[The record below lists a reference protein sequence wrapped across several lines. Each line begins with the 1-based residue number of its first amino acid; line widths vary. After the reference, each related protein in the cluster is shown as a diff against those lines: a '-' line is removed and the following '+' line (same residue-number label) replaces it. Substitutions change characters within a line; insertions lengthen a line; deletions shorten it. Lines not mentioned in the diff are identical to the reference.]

1 MIYTIFYFILYFFS
15 MSLLVKN
22 YKEVTRSFFNRV
34 LLSNG
39 SVGVTSSDRKKIQ
52 SELKDNK
59 FFDENSH
66 ILWWRIHYN
75 QYGQIIRIEPIFDE

>member
-1 MIYTIFYFILYFFS
+1 
-15 MSLLVKN
+15 MSLVVNN

-39 SVGVTSSDRKKIQ
+39 TSGVGSLDRRKIQ

-59 FFDENSH
+59 FFNENSH
-66 ILWWRIHYN
+66 ITWWRIHYN
-75 QYGQIIRIEPIFDE
+75 QYNQVLRIEPIFDE

>member
-1 MIYTIFYFILYFFS
+1 
-15 MSLLVKN
+15 MSLSIRN

-39 SVGVTSSDRKKIQ
+39 TTGVTSLERRKIET
-52 SELKDNK
+52 ELKENK
-59 FFDENSH
+59 FFGENSH

-75 QYGQIIRIEPIFDE
+75 KFNTIDRLEPIIDE

>member
-1 MIYTIFYFILYFFS
+1 
-15 MSLLVKN
+15 MSLSVKN
-22 YKEVTRSFFNRV
+22 YKEVSRSSFNRV

-39 SVGVTSSDRKKIQ
+39 TSGVNETDRQIIQ

-66 ILWWRIHYN
+66 VLWWRIHYN
-75 QYGQIIRIEPIFDE
+75 QFNKIIRVEPIFDD

>member
-1 MIYTIFYFILYFFS
+1 
-15 MSLLVKN
+15 MSLSVKN
-22 YKEVTRSFFNRV
+22 YKEVSRSFFNRV

-39 SVGVTSSDRKKIQ
+39 TSGLMNLDRQKIQ

-75 QYGQIIRIEPIFDE
+75 QFNQIFRIEPIFDE

>member
-1 MIYTIFYFILYFFS
+1 
-15 MSLLVKN
+15 MSLSVKN
-22 YKEVTRSFFNRV
+22 YKEVSRSFFNRV

-39 SVGVTSSDRKKIQ
+39 TSGLMNLDRQKIQ

-59 FFDENSH
+59 FFDKNSH

-75 QYGQIIRIEPIFDE
+75 QFNQIFRIEPIFDE

>member
-1 MIYTIFYFILYFFS
+1 
-15 MSLLVKN
+15 MSLSIQN

-39 SVGVTSSDRKKIQ
+39 TTGVTPIDRQLIQ

-66 ILWWRIHYN
+66 VIWWRIHYDQFN
-75 QYGQIIRIEPIFDE
+75 RIAKIEPIFDE

>member
-1 MIYTIFYFILYFFS
+1 
-15 MSLLVKN
+15 MSLSVKN
-22 YKEVTRSFFNRV
+22 YKEVSRSFFNRV

-39 SVGVTSSDRKKIQ
+39 TSGLMNLDRQKIQ

-66 ILWWRIHYN
+66 ILWWRINYN
-75 QYGQIIRIEPIFDE
+75 QFNQIFRIEPIFDE

>member
-1 MIYTIFYFILYFFS
+1 
-15 MSLLVKN
+15 MSLSIQN

-39 SVGVTSSDRKKIQ
+39 TTGVTPIDRQLIQ

-66 ILWWRIHYN
+66 VIWWRIHYDRFN
-75 QYGQIIRIEPIFDE
+75 RIFKIEPIFDE